1 MIFYDEPLFHI
12 FRVLSE
18 KIKELKVNDV
28 IEFEVIDP
36 DYSNEF
42 SGTIISIQGRRYVY
56 RPFKVWTDLAE
67 ILYCKIMTPKILD
80 KNRIL
85 IRYKLI
91 DTKRSWHNHS
101 GVDITERYGCGS
113 EFSKIFKFEEPNFL
127 NDFLRCLKEAG
138 VKDGV
143 KVLDLGIN
151 RADEFKVFN
160 EFFKDHAANSTFT
173 GIDHCRSAL
182 RVASSELS
190 SDNYIFYNEDISNIS
205 SLDIPQ
211 QDIVISIGTLQSPEL
226 DGKAVL
232 RYIVQNLIKENG
244 SIILGFP
251 NSRYID
257 REVVYGAKTKNYTE
271 SNLNLL
277 IKDVSF
283 YKKYLQQHKFRVI
296 TFGKY
301 YIFLVAKRDNEKVQ
315 GE

>member
-12 FRVLSE
+12 FRILSE
-18 KIKELKVNDV
+18 RIKELKANGV
-28 IEFEVIDP
+28 IEFEVVDP
-36 DYSNEF
+36 DSSNEF
-42 SGTIISIQGRRYVY
+42 SGTMICIEGVRYAY
-56 RPFKVWTDLAE
+56 RSFKVWTDLAE
-67 ILYCKIMTPKILD
+67 ILHCKIMTPKTLD
-80 KNRIL
+80 NNRIL

-101 GVDITERYGCGS
+101 DADITERYGCGS

-127 NDFLRCLKEAG
+127 NDYLRCLKEVG
-138 VKDGV
+138 IKDGV

-182 RVASSELS
+182 RVASYELS

-205 SLDIPQ
+205 SLKIPQ

-257 REVVYGAKTKNYTE
+257 REVIYGAKTKNYTE

-277 IKDVSF
+277 IKDISF
-283 YKKYLQQHKFRVI
+283 YKKYLQQHKFKVI

-301 YIFLVAKRDNEKVQ
+301 YIFLVAKRDRKKDK